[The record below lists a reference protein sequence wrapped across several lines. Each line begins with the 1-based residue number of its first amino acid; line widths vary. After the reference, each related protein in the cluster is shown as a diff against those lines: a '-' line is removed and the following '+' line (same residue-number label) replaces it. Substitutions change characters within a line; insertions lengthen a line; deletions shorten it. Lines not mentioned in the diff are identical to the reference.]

1 MPNNSGYVDYTN
13 LEEYY
18 LDTSVATGNTKPN
31 VSPDPDYIPSY
42 YDSVLCPP
50 ASLTPTPTPT
60 PTITPTPT
68 SPGRFGRYNI
78 RIYASMLNISS
89 LNESVN
95 IYYKI
100 DSGLWNK
107 VGNVGN
113 VACKN
118 FQSILVDGGS
128 TLAFAMLTGS
138 TNTYNSGLGV
148 GSDIDV
154 NFLADNVSD
163 CLIGTNNNY
172 LYCGISNPYS
182 QVILQN
188 TDISLGAFVDTT
200 SPQDLWRL
208 IPCTVGGVQRIAPTP
223 SASPGEY
230 FSGVVNI
237 AYTSEDVC
245 TNNYNAVSIT
255 ITGSD
260 TLFCTSTQFFS
271 YYFSSI
277 PAGTYYITYGNYVA
291 TIKTDGS
298 SSFAVVTNT
307 CTLCPSIPVSVS
319 VTPTPTPSVSVGSP
333 VVINSFGTTPFNCL
347 FPNDYIGYYVNLNTS
362 VSDDTIYNFSVVL
375 QDPKG
380 NIIGTN
386 NVPVVIPAGSTTNT
400 IGANPC
406 IGGGLYTG
414 GNIAYS
420 VCITDIISGSTTII
434 NPFGYCSGPNATPS
448 PTPSITPTVTKT
460 PSVTPSIPV
469 SPSVTPTVTK
479 TPTPTPSVPSNF
491 TIINNG
497 SGSFNISDVVRLE
510 GEIVTFYGIKSG
522 TFPVTNGNSL
532 IGTILYNVTTPIRVT
547 VADYANDLSLT
558 LYKNGILQ
566 QCLSVY
572 GNGNYTFS
580 LVSFTTSDTM
590 TIKVEKAC

>member
-42 YDSVLCPP
+42 YDSILCPP

-60 PTITPTPT
+60 PTITPTP
-68 SPGRFGRYNI
+68 SIKGIFGRYNVN
-78 RIYASMLNISS
+78 IYASMLNLSS

-107 VGNVGN
+107 VGNVGD

-118 FQSILVDGGS
+118 FQSISVNGGS

-138 TNTYNSGLGV
+138 TSTYDPGLGV

-154 NFLADNVSD
+154 NFLASNASN
-163 CLIGTNNNY
+163 CLIGKSDTY
-172 LYCGISNPYS
+172 LYCGIANPYS

-200 SPQDLWRL
+200 SSEVWQLV
-208 IPCTVGGVQRIAPTP
+208 PCKINGTQRIAPTP

-255 ITGSD
+255 TTGSD

-277 PAGTYYITYGNYVA
+277 PADTYYITYGNYVA
-291 TIKTDGS
+291 TIVTDGS

-307 CTLCPSIPVSVS
+307 CALCPSIPVSVS

-333 VVINSFGTTPFNCL
+333 VVINSFGTTPFSCL

-362 VSDDTIYNFSVVL
+362 VSDDTIYNFSIVL

-380 NIIGTN
+380 NIINTN
-386 NVPVVIPAGSTTNT
+386 NIPVLIPAGSTTNT

-420 VCITDIISGSTTII
+420 VCITDIISGSTTIV
-434 NPFGYCSGPNATPS
+434 NPFGYCDGPDVTPS
-448 PTPSITPTVTKT
+448 PTPSITPTITKT
-460 PSVTPSIPV
+460 PSVTPSTPV

-491 TIINNG
+491 TITNIG
-497 SGSFNISDVVRLE
+497 SGAFNISNVVRLE
-510 GEIVTFYGIKSG
+510 AVIDVFYSTKSG
-522 TFPVTNGNSL
+522 TFPVTDGNSL
-532 IGTILYNVTTPIRVT
+532 TGALLYNVTTPIRVT
-547 VADYANDLSLT
+547 VSDYVGGLGLT

-566 QCLSVY
+566 QCLSVS